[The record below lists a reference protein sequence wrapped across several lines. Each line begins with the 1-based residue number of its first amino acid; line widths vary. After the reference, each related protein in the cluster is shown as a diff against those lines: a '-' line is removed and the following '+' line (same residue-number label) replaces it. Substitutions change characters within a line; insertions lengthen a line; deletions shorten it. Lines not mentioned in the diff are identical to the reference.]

1 MSYDFIST
9 LNEWRDFI
17 INESTKFIS
26 NEWRVL
32 LPMSLSIFA
41 LTVSIYLYFCSKKK
55 YDLTFTWLERSKIHD
70 EEILL
75 KYCSFN
81 DIYGIT
87 FKIENSGTLPFEK
100 NDFKK
105 PIIINFGD
113 DAKILD
119 VKIVEKSKDLE
130 IEYNVNKNEIIINET
145 FFNLEEFFIFETLVD
160 NYTKLDIKFRIS
172 GIKTIHILTDTPE
185 AREAAL
191 QSLT

>member
-1 MSYDFIST
+1 MQNQS
-9 LNEWRDFI
+9 
-17 INESTKFIS
+17 
-26 NEWRVL
+26 
-32 LPMSLSIFA
+32 
-41 LTVSIYLYFCSKKK
+41 
-55 YDLTFTWLERSKIHD
+55 
-70 EEILL
+70 
-75 KYCSFN
+75 
-81 DIYGIT
+81 
-87 FKIENSGTLPFEK
+87 
-100 NDFKK
+100 
-105 PIIINFGD
+105 
-113 DAKILD
+113 